1 MCDRGTGQVLHPT
14 ALGSFRGRVTVE
26 AAWTPFHRPID
37 RGLADPYPRS
47 TMSLAR
53 DREQATRSAR
63 RPMLLALVLA
73 IFLVLVGITAS
84 ALVAITSAHL
94 STATL
99 NATISRDASLVE
111 LFVNG
116 NLRPEDLVP
125 GNADTS
131 RRAQVNGEL
140 RALTRNDQILRVDVR
155 APSGEILFA
164 SEPLTVGDHPSPSAG
179 MRGAL

>member
-1 MCDRGTGQVLHPT
+1 MR
-14 ALGSFRGRVTVE
+14 A
-26 AAWTPFHRPID
+26 PFHRPID
-37 RGLADPYPRS
+37 PRPVDPYPRW

-111 LFVNG
+111 LFVNT
-116 NLRPEDLVP
+116 NLRPDDLVP
-125 GNADTS
+125 GRAHAAQ
-131 RRAQVNGEL
+131 RAQL
-140 RALTRNDQILRVDVR
+140 DDKLAALTRNDQILRVEVR
-155 APSGEILFA
+155 GPN
-164 SEPLTVGDHPSPSAG
+164 
-179 MRGAL
+179 GAV